1 MSTGYLSTTPDDRAR
16 MLDAIGA
23 ASVDELFADVPDGLR
38 LRAPLAL
45 PPALSEPE
53 LFDHLAALAGANVG
67 QDGELSFLGF
77 GMYDHYVPA
86 IVDAITS
93 RGEFL
98 TAYTPYQP
106 EISQGTLQAIFEFQ
120 TAICELTGL
129 DVSNASMYDGATAAV
144 EAVVMA
150 SGQTGRKRV
159 LLPDAVHPEVRAVLA
174 TYAPGLELEL
184 VALPLRDGRTD
195 PAEVEGALDAD
206 VACVVLQHPNALGL
220 LEDAPRIGAACRAA
234 GALLVASVDPTSLG
248 VLAPPGAYGAAL
260 AVGEGQA
267 FGNGA
272 SYGGP
277 TFGFLACSEDLLRRL
292 PGRLVG
298 ETQDVEGRR
307 GYVLAF
313 QTREQHIR
321 REKATSNICT
331 NHALN
336 ALAGIVHMSWLGK
349 RGIVELGH
357 LLLQRARYARDRLA
371 QVPGVEAAFDA
382 PHFKEVVMR
391 LPEPGDACQA
401 ALAAEGIN
409 PGHPLGHHFP
419 GLEDCI
425 QVAVTERR
433 SRADIDRL
441 VAALEARYA

>member
-1 MSTGYLSTTPDDRAR
+1 VSTGYLSTTPEDRAR

-23 ASVDELFADVPDGLR
+23 GSVDDLFADVPEGLR
-38 LRAPLAL
+38 LREPLAL

-53 LFDHLAALAGANVG
+53 LYDHLAGLAAQNVG
-67 QDGELSFLGF
+67 QDAELSFLGF
-77 GMYDHYVPA
+77 GMYDSYVPA
-86 IVDAITS
+86 IVDAVTS

-106 EISQGTLQAIFEFQ
+106 EVSQGTLQAIFEFQ

-150 SGQTGRKRV
+150 AGQTGRRRV
-159 LLPDAVHPEVRAVLA
+159 LVPDAVHPEVRAVLA
-174 TYAPGLELEL
+174 TYAPGLDLEL
-184 VALPLRDGRTD
+184 VPLALRDGRTD
-195 PAEVEGALDAD
+195 PAEVEAALDGD

-220 LEDAPRIGAACRAA
+220 LEDPPQIGAACRAA
-234 GALLVASVDPTSLG
+234 GALLVASADPTSLG

-267 FGNGA
+267 FGNGP
-272 SYGGP
+272 SFGGP

-298 ETQDVEGRR
+298 ETLDVEGRR

-349 RGIVELGH
+349 RGVVELGH
-357 LLLQRARYARDRLA
+357 LLIQRARYARNRLA
-371 QVPGVEAAFDA
+371 EVPGVDVAFDA

-391 LPEPGDACQA
+391 LPEPADECQA
-401 ALAAEGIN
+401 ALAGEGIN
-409 PGHPLGHHFP
+409 PGHPLGRHYP

-441 VAALEARYA
+441 AAALEARYA